1 MPVTDPADT
10 RRRFNIIIDVVI
22 ESYVHCMRI
31 WVRTHIRFPFNVP
44 LKN

>member
-10 RRRFNIIIDVVI
+10 RRRFNIITDVII
-22 ESYVHCMRI
+22 ESYVHCMQI